1 MESFNSLVAKQ
12 VLGSLRE
19 GLLQK
24 EYLTEFLPGARAT
37 SHSYG
42 SGERPPP
49 EAFVKKQY
57 RIFSLFDL
65 ESLRTLALSLWNIWI
80 FCSQ

>member
-12 VLGSLRE
+12 VFGSLRE
-19 GLLQK
+19 GLFK
-24 EYLTEFLPGARAT
+24 EEYLTEFLPGARAT

-49 EAFVKKQY
+49 EAFVKK
-57 RIFSLFDL
+57 
-65 ESLRTLALSLWNIWI
+65 
-80 FCSQ
+80 